1 MDFRNANRGVVIL
14 QGDDRARETAVALR
28 QLLPDWTCELV
39 DDCSLSETGGRDACI
54 GIAVAPQQVDSRTP
68 TWLERAT
75 RARAS
80 LLWIAVLDE
89 HHHGH
94 PEFMKAVAATC
105 HDFFTTPVAEAA
117 DIIRYVLAHAA
128 GFARLR
134 AQLFEPPAAGD
145 GIGPDL
151 LGSCPAMKRLGT
163 LIGKFARA
171 EAPVMIRGESG
182 TGKELV
188 AQAIHRASTRADG
201 PFIAVNCGAIPE
213 QLVESELFGHVKGAF
228 TGAVQDRLGRAAL
241 ADGGTLFLDEIGD
254 LPLSHQV
261 KILRFI
267 QEGSFE
273 RVGSSRSLR
282 VDVRIIAATHV
293 DLAAAVKAQ
302 TFREDLFYR
311 INVLQINVPPLR
323 ERGDDIEWLARH
335 FLSRVKQ
342 QTPTV
347 ANGFSAGALLALRRY
362 RWPGNVRELINRVSK
377 AAVMAEGALITP
389 AELDLSDPPGDRD
402 ASVINLQEARERAE
416 CTAVEQALR
425 DSNFNLSQAA
435 SQLGVSRMT
444 VYRLLEK
451 HGIRAP

>member
-1 MDFRNANRGVVIL
+1 
-14 QGDDRARETAVALR
+14 
-28 QLLPDWTCELV
+28 
-39 DDCSLSETGGRDACI
+39 
-54 GIAVAPQQVDSRTP
+54 
-68 TWLERAT
+68 
-75 RARAS
+75 
-80 LLWIAVLDE
+80 
-89 HHHGH
+89 
-94 PEFMKAVAATC
+94 
-105 HDFFTTPVAEAA
+105 
-117 DIIRYVLAHAA
+117 
-128 GFARLR
+128 
-134 AQLFEPPAAGD
+134 
-145 GIGPDL
+145 
-151 LGSCPAMKRLGT
+151 
-163 LIGKFARA
+163 
-171 EAPVMIRGESG
+171 
-182 TGKELV
+182 
-188 AQAIHRASTRADG
+188 
-201 PFIAVNCGAIPE
+201 
-213 QLVESELFGHVKGAF
+213 
-228 TGAVQDRLGRAAL
+228 
-241 ADGGTLFLDEIGD
+241 
-254 LPLSHQV
+254 
-261 KILRFI
+261 
-267 QEGSFE
+267 
-273 RVGSSRSLR
+273 
-282 VDVRIIAATHV
+282 V

-451 HGIRAP
+451 HGIRIP